1 MPINNSNIQNK
12 GAFYHSL
19 GKLLTRDTN
28 SLGNEKYKSSHNI
41 TSSEIWMSEVPYAQ
55 TFASASGYSFGS
67 FTSSVLMIGTPSN
80 PSYLYPLTQT
90 NYQTWFLDTG
100 TPTAVTDGFIP
111 SSSWCKPLI
120 GSTDI
125 TDSVG
130 NPS

>member
-67 FTSSVLMIGTPSN
+67 ITKELDVFFQSIKDMYLFSFGNIG
-80 PSYLYPLTQT
+80 
-90 NYQTWFLDTG
+90 
-100 TPTAVTDGFIP
+100 
-111 SSSWCKPLI
+111 
-120 GSTDI
+120 
-125 TDSVG
+125 
-130 NPS
+130 